1 MLQRRGSSAVG
12 VARDVEVVDTDVGGV
27 AKERSA
33 EINTANNHRGREI
46 EKGDRGGEGSIE
58 IWAGNVGDKIPGT
71 CTRVRTLVI
80 NLNYLDS

>member
-33 EINTANNHRGREI
+33 EINTANNHRGRAI

-58 IWAGNVGDKIPGT
+58 IWARNVGDENK
-71 CTRVRTLVI
+71 
-80 NLNYLDS
+80 YKYM